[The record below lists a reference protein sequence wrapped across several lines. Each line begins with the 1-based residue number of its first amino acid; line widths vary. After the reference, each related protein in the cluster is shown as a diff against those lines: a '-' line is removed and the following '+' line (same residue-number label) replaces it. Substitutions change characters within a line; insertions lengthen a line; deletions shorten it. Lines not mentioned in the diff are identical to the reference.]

1 MTLGFPTVLIPAL
14 QEDDTNNDEKKVVES
29 FYLSQTEVSWISSLN
44 LIFVPLG
51 CVLSGVFSSLI
62 GRKRAMQF
70 VCFPLFASWIII
82 YYSKNVQHLYLALAL
97 SGFTGSI
104 RDSRDI

>member
-14 QEDDTNNDEKKVVES
+14 QEDETNVKKIES
-29 FYLSQTEVSWISSLN
+29 FYLSKTEVSWISSIN

-97 SGFTGSI
+97 SGFTGLS
-104 RDSRDI
+104 